1 MEIKKA
7 QNNSFNVVSI
17 SLSLPN
23 QDNSVKLDAYVVDKL
38 NPIHMAGA
46 SILPKNLITK
56 GVN

>member
-1 MEIKKA
+1 MEIKKT

-23 QDNSVKLDAYVVDKL
+23 HDNSVKLDAYVVDKL
-38 NPIHMAGA
+38 NPVHMAGA
-46 SILPKNLITK
+46 AKFAKNFITR